1 MQDIEFEEQQE
12 KKEKRGIHWKS
23 FAGGAVCAVLLLA
36 AAAAALWF
44 TGDGPDS
51 LKSAAKVAGI
61 SQIIDSVYMG
71 EIDEQ
76 KLEDSMYAGL
86 MAGLEDPYSRYYSR
100 EECEEEDRSNAGEY
114 EGLGVVLG
122 QMKDT
127 GEVVIVQCY
136 DGGSAAEAGV
146 QAGDILYAVDGESV
160 EGKELSEISDA
171 IQEKEE
177 KDVVLTLGRSQ
188 ADGSEQRMDITV
200 TKGPVEMNYV
210 SGEML
215 GDGIGY
221 LAITQFTG
229 VTSEQ
234 FQETYQSLKD
244 QGMER
249 LIIDLRDNPGG
260 LLDAVCETLRQI
272 LPEGMIVYMED
283 KAGNREEYTCDGET
297 PIDIPLVV
305 LVNENSASASE
316 IFAGAVKDHGVGTL
330 VGTTTFGKGIVQT
343 YYRLGD
349 GSEIKLTT
357 AKYFT
362 PNGNNIHGTGIEPD
376 VQVEAS
382 EDAETDAQLEKAVE
396 VVKEME

>member
-1 MQDIEFEEQQE
+1 MEFEEQQE

-44 TGDGPDS
+44 TGDGPGS

-362 PNGNNIHGTGIEPD
+362 PNGNNIHGTGVEPD

-382 EDAETDAQLEKAVE
+382 EDGETDVQLEKAVE

>member
-1 MQDIEFEEQQE
+1 MEFEEQQE

-44 TGDGPDS
+44 TGDGPGS

-382 EDAETDAQLEKAVE
+382 EDAETDVQLEKAVE
-396 VVKEME
+396 VVKGME

>member
-1 MQDIEFEEQQE
+1 
-12 KKEKRGIHWKS
+12 
-23 FAGGAVCAVLLLA
+23 
-36 AAAAALWF
+36 
-44 TGDGPDS
+44 
-51 LKSAAKVAGI
+51 
-61 SQIIDSVYMG
+61 
-71 EIDEQ
+71 
-76 KLEDSMYAGL
+76 MYAGL

-362 PNGNNIHGTGIEPD
+362 PNGNNIHGTGVEPD

-396 VVKEME
+396 VVKGME

>member
-1 MQDIEFEEQQE
+1 MEFEEQQE

-362 PNGNNIHGTGIEPD
+362 PNGNNIHGTGVEPD

-382 EDAETDAQLEKAVE
+382 EDGETDVQLEKAVE

>member
-1 MQDIEFEEQQE
+1 MEFEEQQE

-146 QAGDILYAVDGESV
+146 QAGDILYAVDGES
-160 EGKELSEISDA
+160 E
-171 IQEKEE
+171 EE

-382 EDAETDAQLEKAVE
+382 EDGETDVQLEKAVE

>member
-1 MQDIEFEEQQE
+1 MEFEEQQE

-44 TGDGPDS
+44 TGDGPGS

>member
-1 MQDIEFEEQQE
+1 MEFEEQQE

>member
-1 MQDIEFEEQQE
+1 MEFEEQQE

-234 FQETYQSLKD
+234 FHETYQSLKD

-396 VVKEME
+396 VVKGME

>member
-1 MQDIEFEEQQE
+1 MEFEEQQE

-44 TGDGPDS
+44 TGDGPGS

-362 PNGNNIHGTGIEPD
+362 PNGNNIHGTGVEPD

-382 EDAETDAQLEKAVE
+382 EDGETDVQLEKAVE
-396 VVKEME
+396 VVKEM

>member
-1 MQDIEFEEQQE
+1 MEFEEQQE

-283 KAGNREEYTCDGET
+283 KAGNREEYTCDGEI

>member
-1 MQDIEFEEQQE
+1 MEFEEQQE

-177 KDVVLTLGRSQ
+177 KDVVLTLGRSE
-188 ADGSEQRMDITV
+188 AGGSEKRMDINV
-200 TKGPVEMNYV
+200 SKGPVEMN
-210 SGEML
+210 
-215 GDGIGY
+215 
-221 LAITQFTG
+221 
-229 VTSEQ
+229 
-234 FQETYQSLKD
+234 
-244 QGMER
+244 
-249 LIIDLRDNPGG
+249 
-260 LLDAVCETLRQI
+260 
-272 LPEGMIVYMED
+272 
-283 KAGNREEYTCDGET
+283 
-297 PIDIPLVV
+297 
-305 LVNENSASASE
+305 
-316 IFAGAVKDHGVGTL
+316 
-330 VGTTTFGKGIVQT
+330 
-343 YYRLGD
+343 
-349 GSEIKLTT
+349 
-357 AKYFT
+357 
-362 PNGNNIHGTGIEPD
+362 
-376 VQVEAS
+376 
-382 EDAETDAQLEKAVE
+382 
-396 VVKEME
+396 

>member
-1 MQDIEFEEQQE
+1 MEFEEQQE

-44 TGDGPDS
+44 TGDGPGS

-305 LVNENSASASE
+305 LVNSASASE

>member
-1 MQDIEFEEQQE
+1 MEFEEQQE

-171 IQEKEE
+171 IQGKEE
-177 KDVVLTLGRSQ
+177 KDVVLALGRSQ

-396 VVKEME
+396 VVKGME

>member
-1 MQDIEFEEQQE
+1 MEFEEQQE

-234 FQETYQSLKD
+234 FQETYQSMKD

-382 EDAETDAQLEKAVE
+382 EDAETDVQLEKAVE
-396 VVKEME
+396 VVKGME

>member
-1 MQDIEFEEQQE
+1 MEFEEQQE

-51 LKSAAKVAGI
+51 LKSAAMVAGI

-114 EGLGVVLG
+114 EGLGVVPG

-200 TKGPVEMNYV
+200 TKGRVEMNYV

-396 VVKEME
+396 VVKGME

>member
-1 MQDIEFEEQQE
+1 MEFEEQQE

-127 GEVVIVQCY
+127 GEFVIVQCY

>member
-1 MQDIEFEEQQE
+1 MEFEEQQE

-396 VVKEME
+396 VVKGME

>member
-1 MQDIEFEEQQE
+1 
-12 KKEKRGIHWKS
+12 
-23 FAGGAVCAVLLLA
+23 
-36 AAAAALWF
+36 
-44 TGDGPDS
+44 
-51 LKSAAKVAGI
+51 
-61 SQIIDSVYMG
+61 
-71 EIDEQ
+71 
-76 KLEDSMYAGL
+76 
-86 MAGLEDPYSRYYSR
+86 
-100 EECEEEDRSNAGEY
+100 
-114 EGLGVVLG
+114 
-122 QMKDT
+122 
-127 GEVVIVQCY
+127 
-136 DGGSAAEAGV
+136 
-146 QAGDILYAVDGESV
+146 
-160 EGKELSEISDA
+160 
-171 IQEKEE
+171 
-177 KDVVLTLGRSQ
+177 
-188 ADGSEQRMDITV
+188 
-200 TKGPVEMNYV
+200 
-210 SGEML
+210 ML

-362 PNGNNIHGTGIEPD
+362 PNGNNIHGTGVEPD

-382 EDAETDAQLEKAVE
+382 EDGETDVQLEKAVE

>member
-1 MQDIEFEEQQE
+1 MEFEEQQE

-382 EDAETDAQLEKAVE
+382 EDGETDVQLEKAVE

>member
-1 MQDIEFEEQQE
+1 MEFEEQQE

-61 SQIIDSVYMG
+61 SQIIDSVYME

>member
-1 MQDIEFEEQQE
+1 MEFEEQQE

-382 EDAETDAQLEKAVE
+382 EDAETDVQLEKAVE
-396 VVKEME
+396 VVKGME

>member
-1 MQDIEFEEQQE
+1 MEFEEQQE

-283 KAGNREEYTCDGET
+283 KAGNREEYTCDSET

-382 EDAETDAQLEKAVE
+382 EDGETDVQLEKAVE